1 MLPGVQCQ
9 GRLVMLDHVS
19 IGVSD
24 IDAAKRFYDA
34 TLQPLGYRCL
44 MPSDSALG
52 YGGES
57 AMFWLLA
64 ANSPVPANANSGLH
78 FCFVA
83 PTRKSVEDFHKSALA
98 AGGRDNGA
106 PGLRDEYGP
115 NYFAAFVTDPWGYR
129 IRSLLQQ
136 GGVAKRA
143 RLFDVRAILG
153 SSLEGARHCEERSDE
168 AIHASACIL
177 GWIASLRSQ

>member
-1 MLPGVQCQ
+1 
-9 GRLVMLDHVS
+9 MLDHVS

-24 IDAAKRFYDA
+24 IAAAKRFYDA

-64 ANSPVPANANSGLH
+64 ANSPVPPMPIPGCISASSRRRAKALKT
-78 FCFVA
+78 F
-83 PTRKSVEDFHKSALA
+83 TKTALA

-115 NYFAAFVTDPWGYR
+115 NYFAAFVTDPWGYG
-129 IRSLLQQ
+129 IQTYCS
-136 GGVAKRA
+136 K
-143 RLFDVRAILG
+143 
-153 SSLEGARHCEERSDE
+153 EG
-168 AIHASACIL
+168 
-177 GWIASLRSQ
+177 